1 MRIGY
6 DRRESSFVLA
16 FSIGIIAIVA
26 AWLFELI
33 GGYLPCKLCLW
44 QRWPYY
50 IALPMLYLGMVFIR
64 SENAFRYRLAFGLGG
79 AAGVVFIASALLGG
93 YHAGVEWGFWA
104 GPSDCGGRM
113 ADAPSTVDAFR
124 KSLDSAKVVRCDA
137 ASWRLFGLSFAGWNM
152 LVSSIIAAFSLR
164 GAFGKQ

>member
-16 FSIGIIAIVA
+16 FTIGTFAIVA
-26 AWLFELI
+26 AWGFELI

-50 IALPMLYLGMVFIR
+50 IALPLLFLGMALIR
-64 SENAFRYRLAFGLGG
+64 SENAMRYRLAFGLGG
-79 AAGVVFIASALLGG
+79 AAGVIFVASALLGG
-93 YHAGVEWGFWA
+93 FHAGVEWGFWA

-113 ADAPSTVDAFR
+113 ADAPAAVDAFR
-124 KSLDSAKVVRCDA
+124 KSLESAKVVRCDA
-137 ASWRLFGLSFAGWNM
+137 APWRLLGLSFTGWNM
-152 LVSSIIAAFSLR
+152 VFSGLAAAFSLR
-164 GAFGKQ
+164 GAFGRA